1 MFHDPTRVAAIQ
13 LGSDNQLQ
21 TKPVSE
27 TSGQFQHMSVTYF
40 AVHVL
45 KCTDTYVQAH
55 ITFFN
60 IMVILWN
67 GCIFLYIALIRLL
80 VYLNWVNL
88 LYRSVWP
95 HCPYMVQC
103 NTVYWGYSAAYS
115 TSLGC
120 RRQPSLA
127 CHAWN
132 HGKSPKSSPLSQQCR
147 FHCHTWSAG
156 ESHYCVNSKGFM
168 KFGTH
173 TNEESDEY
181 QQKWL
186 PLSEFV
192 GLCSKYIAIPYG
204 SMAFI
209 LKNLP
214 FQITRCF

>member
-1 MFHDPTRVAAIQ
+1 MFHDLTRVAAIQ
-13 LGSDNQLQ
+13 LGSNNQLQ

-55 ITFFN
+55 ITFFD

-103 NTVYWGYSAAYS
+103 NTVYLVEGFLGEGSVMRCMRGISRYAGSDTPAVYLKGA
-115 TSLGC
+115 TSFQKRLLQATDLDA
-120 RRQPSLA
+120 RTSRVNALHSL
-127 CHAWN
+127 CQ
-132 HGKSPKSSPLSQQCR
+132 SR
-147 FHCHTWSAG
+147 I
-156 ESHYCVNSKGFM
+156 VM
-168 KFGTH
+168 
-173 TNEESDEY
+173 EY
-181 QQKWL
+181 
-186 PLSEFV
+186 
-192 GLCSKYIAIPYG
+192 Y
-204 SMAFI
+204 
-209 LKNLP
+209 
-214 FQITRCF
+214 

>member
-1 MFHDPTRVAAIQ
+1 MFHDLTRVAAIQ

-55 ITFFN
+55 ITFFD

-103 NTVYWGYSAAYS
+103 NTVYCFLDLRLFNSPDLRRLVLCYCCQAW
-115 TSLGC
+115 TLETVLGGNT
-120 RRQPSLA
+120 A
-127 CHAWN
+127 
-132 HGKSPKSSPLSQQCR
+132 
-147 FHCHTWSAG
+147 
-156 ESHYCVNSKGFM
+156 
-168 KFGTH
+168 
-173 TNEESDEY
+173 
-181 QQKWL
+181 L
-186 PLSEFV
+186 PRWWTARSIDADA
-192 GLCSKYIAIPYG
+192 K
-204 SMAFI
+204 
-209 LKNLP
+209 
-214 FQITRCF
+214 R

>member
-1 MFHDPTRVAAIQ
+1 MFHDLTRVAAIQ

-55 ITFFN
+55 ITFFD

-103 NTVYWGYSAAYS
+103 NTVYCNRI
-115 TSLGC
+115 TK
-120 RRQPSLA
+120 QPSYLDKVYIGHI
-127 CHAWN
+127 CGRGMIH
-132 HGKSPKSSPLSQQCR
+132 CR
-147 FHCHTWSAG
+147 ILWASKVG
-156 ESHYCVNSKGFM
+156 ESIH
-168 KFGTH
+168 
-173 TNEESDEY
+173 SDNWTVT
-181 QQKWL
+181 QKWIWRRTI
-186 PLSEFV
+186 
-192 GLCSKYIAIPYG
+192 SKTTIDH
-204 SMAFI
+204 
-209 LKNLP
+209 
-214 FQITRCF
+214 